1 MLKNL
6 LLAILI
12 ALLLTYSMGH
22 IAAEWFDIRIHL
34 DNEVIEP
41 LTTMAAITVIGVLLI
56 MIGFILAVSVFGVL
70 LFAFI
75 AVFAGLIIAGLSAVW
90 PTLLLFVAIIWLV
103 KDKPVTR

>member
-6 LLAILI
+6 VLAILI

-22 IAAEWFDIRIHL
+22 VVSEWFDIRIHL
-34 DNEVIEP
+34 DNELIEP
-41 LTTMAAITVIGVLLI
+41 ITTMAAITVIGVLLV

-70 LFAFI
+70 MFASI
-75 AVFAGLIIAGLSAVW
+75 AVFAGLIIAGISAVW
-90 PTLLLFVAIIWLV
+90 PALLLFVVIIWLV